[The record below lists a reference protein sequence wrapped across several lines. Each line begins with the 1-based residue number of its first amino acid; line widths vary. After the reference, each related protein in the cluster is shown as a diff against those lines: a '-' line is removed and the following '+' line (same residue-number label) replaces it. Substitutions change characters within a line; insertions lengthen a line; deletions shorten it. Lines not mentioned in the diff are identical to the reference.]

1 MKLVVVGL
9 LVASVAGCASVTV
22 TGPATYSY
30 DRSRTY
36 QMSYEKTWV
45 RAVDWFADHN
55 VTIEKVEKTSGLIT
69 AKYRLKTDDEY
80 LDCGKIEV
88 SGTLG
93 PARIESY
100 ASLNVTV
107 RTASDNETKVNANVF
122 GTFDLDGKDAWDGRS
137 VKSSGRCVSNGKLEK
152 SILDFI
158 AK

>member
-1 MKLVVVGL
+1 MRVFAIGL
-9 LVASVAGCASVTV
+9 LAASVAGCASVNV
-22 TGPATYSY
+22 IAPATYSY

-36 QMSYEKTWV
+36 QMPYEKTWV

-55 VTIEKVEKTSGLIT
+55 VTIEKVEKSSGLIT
-69 AKYRLKTDDEY
+69 AKYLLKASDAY

-107 RTASDNETKVNANVF
+107 RAVSDNETKVNANVF
-122 GTFDLDGKDAWDGRS
+122 GNFDLDGRDAWDGRS
-137 VKSSGRCVSNGKLEK
+137 VKSSGRCVSNGRLEK
-152 SILDFI
+152 SILDYI
-158 AK
+158 SQ